1 MGINAFERRLERMV
15 DGVFARAFRSSLRP
29 IEIGRKLVREIDDHR
44 SVDVKG
50 RVIVPNQ
57 FTVSLSQ
64 SDLEQFGEI
73 HDALVHELCDAAR
86 EYARDEGY
94 TFMGPVAV
102 DLVEAPNMKTGR
114 FKVEGRMV
122 EAATLAGAGSIV
134 LPTGDRI
141 VLGEETITIGRLP
154 SCDIP
159 VPDPNVSR
167 KHAEIRP
174 SGDGYVVIDLGSTN
188 GTRVNGATVG
198 ERRLGDGDVIAVGTT
213 RLRFEAS

>member
-57 FTVSLSQ
+57 FTVTLSHD
-64 SDLEQFGEI
+64 DLEQFADI
-73 HDALVHELCDAAR
+73 HEALVRELCDAAR

-94 TFMGPVAV
+94 TFMGPVSV
-102 DLVEAPNMKTGR
+102 ELVEAVTQKTGR
-114 FKVEGRMV
+114 FKLEGRMV
-122 EAATLAGAGSIV
+122 EAASMAGAGSIV

-141 VLGEETITIGRLP
+141 VLGEETLTIGRLP

-174 SGDGYVVIDLGSTN
+174 SGAGYVVVDLGSTN
-188 GTRVNGATVG
+188 GTRVNGGTVN
-198 ERRLGDGDVIAVGTT
+198 ERKLTDGDVIAVGTT

>member
-57 FTVSLSQ
+57 FTISLSK
-64 SDLEQFGEI
+64 SDLDQFSEI

-94 TFMGPVAV
+94 TFMGPVQVELNV
-102 DLVEAPNMKTGR
+102 DDELRPGR
-114 FKVEGRMV
+114 FTVVSRLHEGQGGV
-122 EAATLAGAGSIV
+122 GPGDTVAVVGAGPIG
-134 LPTGDRI
+134 LAAIMTAKLFTPARI
-141 VLGEETITIGRLP
+141 I
-154 SCDIP
+154 
-159 VPDPNVSR
+159 
-167 KHAEIRP
+167 A
-174 SGDGYVVIDLGSTN
+174 IDLGD
-188 GTRVNGATVG
+188 
-198 ERRLGDGDVIAVGTT
+198 LP
-213 RLRFEAS
+213 